1 MRAFKLIPP
10 ALLIASGL
18 ILMLLPA
25 DPDRL
30 AIEEGN
36 ELYARG
42 MFEEAAERF
51 EEAIDSEDPRLA
63 EIAYYN
69 LGNCYLK
76 TGRYEEAYW
85 CYVNALRIDPGD
97 VDAKNNLELALKY
110 LSAPPTPFGE
120 LEREG
125 EEAVERRAGGSS
137 EGVASGRPPWREI
150 FADLA
155 EDLGGPDW

>member
-1 MRAFKLIPP
+1 MNALKLIPP
-10 ALLIASGL
+10 AVLIASGL
-18 ILMLLPA
+18 IVMLLPA
-25 DPDRL
+25 DPDRS
-30 AIEEGN
+30 AIEKGN

-42 MFEEAAERF
+42 MFVEAAERF
-51 EEAIDSEDPRLA
+51 KEAIDSGNPRLA

-76 TGRYEEAYW
+76 TGNHEGAYW
-85 CYVNALRIDPGD
+85 CYVNALRIDPSD
-97 VDAKNNLELALKY
+97 MDAKNNLELALKH
-110 LSAPPTPFGE
+110 LSAPPSPLGE

-125 EEAVERRAGGSS
+125 KEAVERRAGGSS
-137 EGVASGRPPWREI
+137 EGVASGMPPWREI